1 MILLPLCMHQLVAPL
16 LELKMDGEKPG
27 RFKGYGSTFGN
38 VDLGKDKVI
47 KGAFERSLREH
58 GKAGTLPAMYWMHDR
73 SEPVGD
79 WLDMT
84 EDGKGLRVE
93 GQLWTGDQETEAS
106 RKACNLLRGTSPKG
120 LSIGYATRKWSY
132 DQEKGIRSLEDVD
145 LFEVSV
151 VGYGMNPKAVV
162 THIKALCSDGGLPSI
177 DALRDLLTEAG
188 LLKAQAD
195 ALLSGGFKALRPT
208 DLPQTAT
215 DEIREIMRLRAALR
229 GESPDC

>member
-1 MILLPLCMHQLVAPL
+1 MHQLVAPL
-16 LELKMDGEKPG
+16 LELKMDGDKPG

-47 KGAFERSLREH
+47 KGAFDRSLREH
-58 GKAGTLPAMYWMHDR
+58 CKANTLPAMYWMHDR

-79 WLDMT
+79 WVDMS

-106 RKACNLLRGTSPKG
+106 RKARNLLMGTSPKG

-132 DQEKGIRSLEDVD
+132 DQEKSIRTLEDVD

-162 THIKALCSDGGLPSI
+162 THMKALCADGCLPSMS
-177 DALRDLLTEAG
+177 DLRDLLMEAG

-195 ALLSGGFKALRPT
+195 ALLSGGFNAMNPT
-208 DLPQTAT
+208 DSPKHAAA
-215 DEIREIMRLRAALR
+215 EIREILRLRAILR
-229 GESPDC
+229 GEAPDC